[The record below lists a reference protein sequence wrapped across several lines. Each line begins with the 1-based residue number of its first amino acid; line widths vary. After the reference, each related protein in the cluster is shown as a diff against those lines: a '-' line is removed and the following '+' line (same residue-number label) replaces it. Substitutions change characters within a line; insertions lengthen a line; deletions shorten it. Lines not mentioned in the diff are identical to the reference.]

1 MKYPGRVI
9 RQGEPDAGIVRAVK
23 LALNEKLALQGTH
36 DAVLPV
42 DDPHFDAAML
52 QAVRMFQARNVDS
65 QGAPLVID
73 GKIGPLTWEALF
85 GTQSVPVVDAASDEL
100 LETALRIAAGEQAA
114 QVREQPLYSNRG
126 PRVDEYQRRTG
137 INGSGQPWCA
147 CFLYWCFDEAASA
160 LGRANPVIRTA
171 GCLDHWNRA
180 GRRNHAHHARPR
192 RQ

>member
-100 LETALRIAAGEQAA
+100 RGGVGAGKGEPGDQDRRLPGSLEQGWPPE
-114 QVREQPLYSNRG
+114 
-126 PRVDEYQRRTG
+126 PRASRTPAPPMIPG
-137 INGSGQPWCA
+137 W
-147 CFLYWCFDEAASA
+147 Y
-160 LGRANPVIRTA
+160 GRA
-171 GCLDHWNRA
+171 
-180 GRRNHAHHARPR
+180 
-192 RQ
+192 